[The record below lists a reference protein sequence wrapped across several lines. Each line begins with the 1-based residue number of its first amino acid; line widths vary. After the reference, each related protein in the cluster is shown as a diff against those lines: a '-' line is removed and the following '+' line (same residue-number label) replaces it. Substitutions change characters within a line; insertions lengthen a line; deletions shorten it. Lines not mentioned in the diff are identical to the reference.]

1 MFTWYNR
8 ALAKRPILVQ
18 CITTAF
24 LFGTGDVIAQQV
36 VERKGL
42 KSHEMTRTL
51 RMAGFG
57 GLFAGP
63 VLSNWYRF
71 VELNIKGATPVTT
84 LLKKVAA
91 DQFLCAPIFI
101 GVFFS
106 AQGLLEGKSVGQIQE
121 KLENGYTTAVLANYK
136 IWPAVQLINFYFTPL
151 NYRLMV
157 TNVVSLGWNAYLSLV
172 NQRSSAS
179 VTEDLKVDH
188 VVVENTIATPADD
201 LQQAA

>member
-1 MFTWYNR
+1 V
-8 ALAKRPILVQ
+8 LSKRPILVQ

-24 LFGTGDVIAQQV
+24 LFGTGDVIAQQAI
-36 VERKGL
+36 ERKGIEH
-42 KSHEMTRTL
+42 HEVARTL

-57 GLFAGP
+57 GCFAGP

-71 VELNIKGATPVTT
+71 VELNIKGTTPITT

-106 AQGLLEGKSVGQIQE
+106 AQGLLEGKSVNQIQE

-157 TNVVSLGWNAYLSLV
+157 SNIVSLGWNAYLSLV
-172 NQRSSAS
+172 NQSSSAAVS
-179 VTEDLKVDH
+179 EDLKMKSTTAVSNIPTEDL
-188 VVVENTIATPADD
+188 
-201 LQQAA
+201 QQVA